1 MRISELILDD
11 KNEIDGIVGTI
22 NLISKK
28 NTNKKGNIIKE
39 KKKIKEILKKFK
51 NKTDFIISQ
60 KRKNGFVF
68 EMIFDSK
75 NRIDLE
81 ILDKNKLNAII
92 DKMRNKMG
100 NIGYDLNFNENKEK
114 IEIFFKLKFFNTGM
128 VNDILN
134 ISLSE
139 KVIEKM
145 KDKNFDTST
154 EKIIDNFIFKNEEKN
169 FYIYSIYKN
178 SNEASKELKDFFIKN
193 TGNEKDA
200 DDTKISNSEKN
211 MDKEENENIKVIT
224 LFGEKYFFNLS
235 LKKEDD
241 VQYLSAE
248 EIGIQKRKVERYFLG
263 KEGLKFIDLEEQ
275 KKIENEKIAKLLQ
288 EREGYLKLW
297 EKYSEIESEFL
308 FQKARDIGIFEIEDT
323 NNFEQSNPKIRVV
336 SGNWRKLSIG
346 DRLLF
351 SDEEPPYIKDL
362 ELTWKDYKKIEKKN
376 YPTYEIKNI
385 ENGII
390 TLDIKGKIDTDKI
403 VTYSIIGDQKQ
414 IERKEK
420 ARELINNM
428 KSANPNIG
436 IIIEGMTES
445 LKLED
450 RKKFN
455 KIEPLSFFVK
465 NKIFKNEPTFAQ
477 KKAIEIALNTP
488 DIAIIQGPPGT
499 GKTTVITAIIERLNE
514 IQDKSQKINGKVLI
528 TSFQHDAVRNIIERL
543 TVNSLPTIKFGL
555 QNDDDETM
563 DKLIDNWSEE
573 IIQKLR
579 KKNPIIKLEDETQ
592 KLDNLYNTY
601 FSNPTSFNE
610 IELLKFIKKINLE
623 KKYNNKIDILI
634 NNLQMKDY
642 EGGNKLLPLVRALRT
657 TKNSFEDDGEEK
669 ILDLIDK
676 YEEILEKI
684 GNESIYQLNKSK
696 LDFLKNFIGINKSNL
711 ELEKEIK
718 KLKEFKQKLL
728 DEIIP
733 KPYYKEP
740 KHNIEVI
747 ELYNLI
753 RSNIRKPEN
762 SKEEILF
769 DFLNEL
775 ENNRENIKTLIKNY
789 SFVYAS
795 TTQQSLGKEIREA
808 KKIEKQERLENP
820 EYDTVIVD
828 EAARVNPG
836 DLLIPI
842 SQAKN
847 KLILVGDHKQLP
859 HIYDEEVFEE
869 LEKNNNIENSK
880 YYIEKSM
887 FENLWGKAKE
897 LEKKDGIKR
906 TITLD
911 KQYRMHPLLGNFIS
925 NSFYKKDGEEF
936 QSPRSSKE
944 FPQPLYNVPLVWIEF
959 NQTENE
965 KTREKK
971 VGTTRIRECEANYIV
986 EEIFRMI
993 LNEGKNLSYGVITFY
1008 RGQVE
1013 NIKRKLNKR
1022 KKNMNLSKEIEEKID
1037 NVRVGSVDAFQ
1048 GMEFD
1053 VIFLS
1058 VVRSYNKEKNLRN
1071 KIEILEGLEENTE
1084 EYIIQKNKIGR
1095 EIYGFITSEQRL
1107 CVALS
1112 RQKKLL
1118 IVVGNSDIFVSENWN
1133 NISEI
1138 FIPAMKNLYKLAEKE
1153 GEIKNGY

>member
-28 NTNKKGNIIKE
+28 NINKKE

-193 TGNEKDA
+193 TGNEKDD

-211 MDKEENENIKVIT
+211 MDKNIKVIT

-351 SDEEPPYIKDL
+351 SDEEPPYIKDS

-445 LKLED
+445 LKLEE
-450 RKKFN
+450 RKN
-455 KIEPLSFFVK
+455 
-465 NKIFKNEPTFAQ
+465 FKNEPTFAQ

-936 QSPRSSKE
+936 RSPRSSEE

-1138 FIPAMKNLYKLAEKE
+1138 FIPAMKNLYKLAERE

>member
-39 KKKIKEILKKFK
+39 KKKIKEILQKFK

-75 NRIDLE
+75 NRMDIE

-178 SNEASKELKDFFIKN
+178 LNEASKELKDFFIKN
-193 TGNEKDA
+193 TGNEKDD

-235 LKKEDD
+235 LKKEGD

-351 SDEEPPYIKDL
+351 SDEEPPYIKDS

-563 DKLIDNWSEE
+563 DKLIDDWSEE

-642 EGGNKLLPLVRALRT
+642 EGGNKLLPLVRVLRT
-657 TKNSFEDDGEEK
+657 TENSFEDDGEEK

-936 QSPRSSKE
+936 RSPRSSKE

-1058 VVRSYNKEKNLRN
+1058 VVRSYNKEKNFRN

-1138 FIPAMKNLYKLAEKE
+1138 FIPAMKNLYKLAERE

>member
-75 NRIDLE
+75 NRMDIE

-178 SNEASKELKDFFIKN
+178 LNEASKELKDFFIKN
-193 TGNEKDA
+193 TGNEKDD

-235 LKKEDD
+235 LKKEGD

-351 SDEEPPYIKDL
+351 SDEEPPYIKDS

-563 DKLIDNWSEE
+563 DKLIDDWSEE

-642 EGGNKLLPLVRALRT
+642 EGGNKLLPLVRVLRT
-657 TKNSFEDDGEEK
+657 TENSFEDDGEEK

-936 QSPRSSKE
+936 RSPRSSKE

-1058 VVRSYNKEKNLRN
+1058 VVRSYNKEKNFRN

-1138 FIPAMKNLYKLAEKE
+1138 FIPAMKNLYKLAERE

>member
-28 NTNKKGNIIKE
+28 NTNKKGNI
-39 KKKIKEILKKFK
+39 IKEILKKFK

-145 KDKNFDTST
+145 KDKNFDTSK

-193 TGNEKDA
+193 TGNEKDD

-211 MDKEENENIKVIT
+211 MDKNIKVIT

-351 SDEEPPYIKDL
+351 SDEEPSYIKDS

-563 DKLIDNWSEE
+563 DKLIDDWSEE

-642 EGGNKLLPLVRALRT
+642 EGGNKLLPLVRVLRT
-657 TKNSFEDDGEEK
+657 TENSFEDDGEEK

-936 QSPRSSKE
+936 RSPRSSKE

-1058 VVRSYNKEKNLRN
+1058 VVRSYNKEKNFRN

-1138 FIPAMKNLYKLAEKE
+1138 FIPAMKNLYKLAERE

>member
-28 NTNKKGNIIKE
+28 NINKKGNIIKE

-51 NKTDFIISQ
+51 NKIDFIISQ
-60 KRKNGFVF
+60 KRKNEFVF

-75 NRIDLE
+75 NRLDIE

-114 IEIFFKLKFFNTGM
+114 IEIFFKLKFFSTGM

-139 KVIEKM
+139 KVIKKM

-193 TGNEKDA
+193 TGNEKDY

-235 LKKEDD
+235 LKKEGD

-336 SGNWRKLSIG
+336 SDNWRKLSIG

-351 SDEEPPYIKDL
+351 SDEEPPYIKDS
-362 ELTWKDYKKIEKKN
+362 ELTWKDYKKIEKRN

-601 FSNPTSFNE
+601 FANPTSFNE

-657 TKNSFEDDGEEK
+657 TENSFEDDGEEK

-936 QSPRSSKE
+936 RSPRSSEE

-1013 NIKRKLNKR
+1013 DIKRKLNKR

-1037 NVRVGSVDAFQ
+1037 NIRVGSVDAFQ

-1071 KIEILEGLEENTE
+1071 KIEILEGLEENTK
-1084 EYIIQKNKIGR
+1084 EYTIQKNKIGR

-1138 FIPAMKNLYKLAEKE
+1138 FIPAMKNLYKLAERE

>member
-28 NTNKKGNIIKE
+28 NTNKKGNI
-39 KKKIKEILKKFK
+39 IKEILKKFK

-351 SDEEPPYIKDL
+351 SDEEPPYIKDS

-450 RKKFN
+450 RKKIN

-563 DKLIDNWSEE
+563 DKLIDDWSEE

-696 LDFLKNFIGINKSNL
+696 LDFLKNFIGISKSNL

-740 KHNIEVI
+740 KHNIEVT

-936 QSPRSSKE
+936 RSPRSSEE

-1138 FIPAMKNLYKLAEKE
+1138 FIPAMKNLYKLAERE

>member
-193 TGNEKDA
+193 TGDEKDA

-351 SDEEPPYIKDL
+351 SDEEPPYIKDS

-450 RKKFN
+450 RKKIN

-563 DKLIDNWSEE
+563 DKLIDDWSEE

-696 LDFLKNFIGINKSNL
+696 LDFLKNFIGISKSNL

-740 KHNIEVI
+740 KHNIEVT

-936 QSPRSSKE
+936 RSPRSSEE

-1138 FIPAMKNLYKLAEKE
+1138 FIPAMKNLYKLAERE

>member
-193 TGNEKDA
+193 TGDEKDA

-351 SDEEPPYIKDL
+351 SDEEPPYIKDS

-450 RKKFN
+450 RKKIN
-455 KIEPLSFFVK
+455 KIEPLSF
-465 NKIFKNEPTFAQ
+465 
-477 KKAIEIALNTP
+477 L
-488 DIAIIQGPPGT
+488 
-499 GKTTVITAIIERLNE
+499 
-514 IQDKSQKINGKVLI
+514 
-528 TSFQHDAVRNIIERL
+528 
-543 TVNSLPTIKFGL
+543 
-555 QNDDDETM
+555 
-563 DKLIDNWSEE
+563 
-573 IIQKLR
+573 
-579 KKNPIIKLEDETQ
+579 
-592 KLDNLYNTY
+592 
-601 FSNPTSFNE
+601 
-610 IELLKFIKKINLE
+610 
-623 KKYNNKIDILI
+623 
-634 NNLQMKDY
+634 
-642 EGGNKLLPLVRALRT
+642 
-657 TKNSFEDDGEEK
+657 
-669 ILDLIDK
+669 
-676 YEEILEKI
+676 
-684 GNESIYQLNKSK
+684 
-696 LDFLKNFIGINKSNL
+696 
-711 ELEKEIK
+711 
-718 KLKEFKQKLL
+718 
-728 DEIIP
+728 
-733 KPYYKEP
+733 
-740 KHNIEVI
+740 
-747 ELYNLI
+747 
-753 RSNIRKPEN
+753 
-762 SKEEILF
+762 
-769 DFLNEL
+769 
-775 ENNRENIKTLIKNY
+775 
-789 SFVYAS
+789 
-795 TTQQSLGKEIREA
+795 
-808 KKIEKQERLENP
+808 
-820 EYDTVIVD
+820 
-828 EAARVNPG
+828 
-836 DLLIPI
+836 
-842 SQAKN
+842 
-847 KLILVGDHKQLP
+847 
-859 HIYDEEVFEE
+859 
-869 LEKNNNIENSK
+869 
-880 YYIEKSM
+880 
-887 FENLWGKAKE
+887 
-897 LEKKDGIKR
+897 
-906 TITLD
+906 
-911 KQYRMHPLLGNFIS
+911 
-925 NSFYKKDGEEF
+925 
-936 QSPRSSKE
+936 
-944 FPQPLYNVPLVWIEF
+944 
-959 NQTENE
+959 
-965 KTREKK
+965 
-971 VGTTRIRECEANYIV
+971 
-986 EEIFRMI
+986 
-993 LNEGKNLSYGVITFY
+993 
-1008 RGQVE
+1008 
-1013 NIKRKLNKR
+1013 
-1022 KKNMNLSKEIEEKID
+1022 
-1037 NVRVGSVDAFQ
+1037 
-1048 GMEFD
+1048 
-1053 VIFLS
+1053 
-1058 VVRSYNKEKNLRN
+1058 
-1071 KIEILEGLEENTE
+1071 
-1084 EYIIQKNKIGR
+1084 
-1095 EIYGFITSEQRL
+1095 
-1107 CVALS
+1107 
-1112 RQKKLL
+1112 
-1118 IVVGNSDIFVSENWN
+1118 
-1133 NISEI
+1133 
-1138 FIPAMKNLYKLAEKE
+1138 
-1153 GEIKNGY
+1153 

>member
-193 TGNEKDA
+193 TGDEKDA

-275 KKIENEKIAKLLQ
+275 KKIENEKIAKLLK

-351 SDEEPPYIKDL
+351 SDEEPPYIKDS

-450 RKKFN
+450 RKKIN

-563 DKLIDNWSEE
+563 DKLIDDWSEE

-696 LDFLKNFIGINKSNL
+696 LDFLKNFIGISKSNL

-740 KHNIEVI
+740 KHNIEVT

-936 QSPRSSKE
+936 RSPRSSEE

-1138 FIPAMKNLYKLAEKE
+1138 FIPAMKNLYKLAERE

>member
-28 NTNKKGNIIKE
+28 NINKKGNIIKE

-75 NRIDLE
+75 NRIDIE

-154 EKIIDNFIFKNEEKN
+154 EKIIDNFILKNEEKN

-193 TGNEKDA
+193 TGNEKDD

-235 LKKEDD
+235 LKKEGD

-336 SGNWRKLSIG
+336 SDNWRKLSIG

-351 SDEEPPYIKDL
+351 SDEEPPYIKYS

-465 NKIFKNEPTFAQ
+465 HKIFKNEPTFAQ

-563 DKLIDNWSEE
+563 DKLIDDWSEE

-579 KKNPIIKLEDETQ
+579 KKNPIIKLKDETQ

-657 TKNSFEDDGEEK
+657 TENSFEDDGEEK

-676 YEEILEKI
+676 YEEILENI
-684 GNESIYQLNKSK
+684 GNESIYKLNKSK
-696 LDFLKNFIGINKSNL
+696 LDFLKNFIGTNKSNL

-897 LEKKDGIKR
+897 LEKKDRIKR

-936 QSPRSSKE
+936 RSPRSSKE

-1071 KIEILEGLEENTE
+1071 KIEILEGLEENTK
-1084 EYIIQKNKIGR
+1084 EYTIQKNKIGR

-1138 FIPAMKNLYKLAEKE
+1138 FIPAMKNLYKLAERE